1 MTASASEESA
11 EFSRRFGKR
20 AALLLSL
27 SLATLVAHAF
37 IPLDEFI
44 HRGDD
49 AYYYFKVAVNFPK
62 YGFWTFD
69 GINPTNGVQPLW
81 ALILTA
87 TAQLLAWCG
96 ISDLNF
102 TARLFV
108 FETVLCHFVSC
119 MLLFRLLSRH
129 VSLAVAIG
137 AAGGLLFPLG
147 IVWTRVWG
155 MENSLYCMFLL
166 ATALFYQERFR
177 EEGTVKRAAVLGLL
191 LGLTALSRLN
201 AGLLIPILLAFYL
214 ASGRHDSLVR
224 RLQLSVVIG
233 AVASFLILPYFGFNY
248 FTTGHLLPVSGGAKV
263 IRTQQ
268 FLEENGITGKF
279 TAEYWDLLMETL
291 RQPTRWFVSSRA
303 MDGSWLAGGRLWDQS
318 AVGYN
323 VLLTTLALFL
333 FAPMLALRP
342 LDWLRTLGAVIRK
355 FSPFTYLLVFA
366 LVNAAVSVSL
376 YPFEITYSIRRW
388 WLAESEIVL
397 TTMMATVVATSL
409 CYLGSR
415 LIPKRAWLAVATVG
429 LALIV
434 GLSSKAT
441 IDYYWDGEAQYPD
454 WNWSL
459 NDQRYLGA
467 LWSNKHLSEDDI
479 IGSWNAGVIGYYSKA
494 HVVNLDGLIN
504 NWEFLDFLE
513 RKRLG
518 LYIHKSQIGYLMDT
532 EYELLFRGGLNLRER
547 LGLYEM
553 DRRSMKN
560 GSGVAYRDSFFVV
573 YRVPKVQS
581 FSD

>member
-1 MTASASEESA
+1 MTTSVNEELA
-11 EFSRRFGKR
+11 EFSRKFRKP

-27 SLATLVAHAF
+27 SLVTLVGHAF
-37 IPLDEFI
+37 IPLNEFI

-49 AYYYFKVAVNFPK
+49 AYYYFKVAVNYPK

-81 ALILTA
+81 AMILTA

-96 ISDLNF
+96 ITDLNF

-108 FETVLCHFVSC
+108 LETVLCHFVSC

-155 MENSLYCMFLL
+155 MENSLYSVFLL
-166 ATALFYQERFR
+166 ATALFYQEHFR
-177 EEGTVKRAAVLGLL
+177 AEGTWKRAAMLGAL

-214 ASGRHDSLVR
+214 ASGRHGNLLR
-224 RLQLSVVIG
+224 RVQLCFVTG
-233 AVASFLILPYFGFNY
+233 AVASALVLPYFGNNY
-248 FTTGHLLPVSGGAKV
+248 FSTGHMLPVSGGAKV
-263 IRTQQ
+263 IRTEQY
-268 FLEENGITGKF
+268 LADNNIEGMATG
-279 TAEYWDLLMETL
+279 AYWDFLLEIL
-291 RQPTRWFVSSRA
+291 EDPTEWFVSSRA
-303 MDGSWLAGGRLWDQS
+303 MDGSWIAGGRLWDEG
-318 AVGYN
+318 AVGYD
-323 VLLTTLALFL
+323 VLLWTLAIFL
-333 FAPMLALRP
+333 LAPILTLRP
-342 LDWLRTLGAVIRK
+342 LDWLRSLGRVFRR
-355 FSPFTYLLVFA
+355 FGPFAYILVFA
-366 LVNAAVSVSL
+366 IVNAVVSVSL

-388 WLAESEIVL
+388 WLAEGELVL
-397 TTMMATVVATSL
+397 TTVMATVVASSL
-409 CYLGSR
+409 AYLGYR
-415 LIPKRAWLAVATVG
+415 LIPKRAWLSVSTVC

-434 GLSSKAT
+434 GLSSAST
-441 IDYYWDGEAQYPD
+441 LDHYWDGTPQYPD

-459 NDQRYLGA
+459 NDQRYIGA
-467 LWSNKHLSEDDI
+467 LWTNEHLEEDDI

-504 NWEFLDFLE
+504 NWEFLDYLDD
-513 RKRLG
+513 KNLAG
-518 LYIHKSQIGYLMDT
+518 YIRTKKIRYLMDT
-532 EYELLFRGGLNLRER
+532 HYEVIKRGGLNLDQE

-553 DRRSMKN
+553 NRRSMKI
-560 GSGVAYRDSFFVV
+560 GKGFRYRDSFFMI
-573 YRVPKVQS
+573 YRVPKIQ
-581 FSD
+581 FIGD